1 MRHAGV
7 TGPGSH
13 EWARGRGNNN
23 TNNNVNVS
31 CQASNKSMVWMH
43 PSLLYSVSLII
54 MFGSLYQTFLL
65 NNISLSHFNIEHLH
79 SHSISA
85 LSPLSRSE
93 NEIFVDGWY
102 LCGEIVPHQVLL
114 GQSELQTNLWPDFH
128 LSNTDIRVL
137 TVEIKIELLK
147 IMWFVY
153 TFKMNQ
159 KSKT

>member
-7 TGPGSH
+7 TGATSH

-54 MFGSLYQTFLL
+54 MFGLLL
-65 NNISLSHFNIEHLH
+65 NNISHRQFLTSSVEHLH

-85 LSPLSRSE
+85 LSPLSRTE

-114 GQSELQTNLWPDFH
+114 DQSELQTNLWPDFH
-128 LSNTDIRVL
+128 LSSHQSVDWA
-137 TVEIKIELLK
+137 EIKIEL
-147 IMWFVY
+147 IIIFVY
-153 TFKMNQ
+153 TFKFHQ
-159 KSKT
+159 KSRHI